1 KLREETSG
9 NLFMSPSS
17 VIFALAMTYA
27 GAKNETAR
35 QMASVL
41 RFDLPSDRLH
51 EALRALRANTR
62 TGGIELRIAN
72 RLWAQKGYHVLAE
85 FLDTTE
91 RCYGTQL
98 GEVDFRTSAEKA
110 RQQINRWIE
119 EQTANRITDLV
130 PPRALDEM
138 TRLVL
143 TNAIYFLGCWESEF
157 DAANT
162 RLSTFWTTPT
172 EQVPTSMMTQTGYFN
187 SSMNDDLQALEM
199 PYRSRTFEVR
209 PAKFGNTE
217 VRQLLQ
223 VPDGGSDFAICILLP
238 RKIDGL
244 KDIEARLSPAT
255 IHEWTTLRACHVDV
269 QVPRYRVESMFSLNK
284 AL

>member
-1 KLREETSG
+1 MQKQEHSSLGTTATSDLAQLVDSSNQFAFDLYSKLREETSG

-110 RQQINRWIE
+110 RQQINRWI
-119 EQTANRITDLV
+119 
-130 PPRALDEM
+130 
-138 TRLVL
+138 
-143 TNAIYFLGCWESEF
+143 
-157 DAANT
+157 
-162 RLSTFWTTPT
+162 
-172 EQVPTSMMTQTGYFN
+172 
-187 SSMNDDLQALEM
+187 
-199 PYRSRTFEVR
+199 
-209 PAKFGNTE
+209 
-217 VRQLLQ
+217 
-223 VPDGGSDFAICILLP
+223 
-238 RKIDGL
+238 
-244 KDIEARLSPAT
+244 
-255 IHEWTTLRACHVDV
+255 
-269 QVPRYRVESMFSLNK
+269 
-284 AL
+284 